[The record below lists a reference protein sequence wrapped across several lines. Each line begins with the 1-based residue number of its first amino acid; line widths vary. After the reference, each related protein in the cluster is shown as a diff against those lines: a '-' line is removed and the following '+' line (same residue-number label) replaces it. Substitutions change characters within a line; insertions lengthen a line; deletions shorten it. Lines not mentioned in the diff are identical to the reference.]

1 MWIVG
6 QRLSVYPYP
15 KLCNEIGGGQ
25 QQEQPNRT
33 TSMEVWEQPPP
44 ASWMRSCFSGWRS
57 AAWSRSWS
65 LPSAWRRGGRA
76 VTLLSMQRN
85 VARLPPVMEGLPA
98 RGRQVHGR
106 RAVGEAR
113 AAQGGARRP
122 RRPVRGVPS
131 GRCRLWEQA
140 EHKVPAPGFE
150 IVQAVWIAF
159 VAVGERCPV
168 WH

>member
-1 MWIVG
+1 
-6 QRLSVYPYP
+6 
-15 KLCNEIGGGQ
+15 
-25 QQEQPNRT
+25 
-33 TSMEVWEQPPP
+33 
-44 ASWMRSCFSGWRS
+44 
-57 AAWSRSWS
+57 
-65 LPSAWRRGGRA
+65 
-76 VTLLSMQRN
+76 
-85 VARLPPVMEGLPA
+85 MEGLPA

-159 VAVGERCPV
+159 VTVGERCPV